1 MYIWFGMVFF
11 GYVKKSTKVFRKKS
25 LRLNS
30 HSMQI
35 LWITCGK
42 LKFLFQTCCCGR
54 TYYNRINSSISERLL
69 TSRQGRSANECGI
82 FIPVCLTFHILIL
95 DTLVFS
101 YLCLAGT
108 HIIYLFIYYFFYSF
122 IYLPNIHS
130 FIFNQLIMHSGF
142 LF

>member
-30 HSMQI
+30 HSMQM
-35 LWITCGK
+35 LCITRGK

-54 TYYNRINSSISERLL
+54 TYYNRIDSSIFERFL

-82 FIPVCLTFHILIL
+82 FIPVCLTFHSYNNILIL

-101 YLCLAGT
+101 YLRLAGT
-108 HIIYLFIYYFFYSF
+108 HIIYLFIY
-122 IYLPNIHS
+122 
-130 FIFNQLIMHSGF
+130 
-142 LF
+142 